1 MQEDIK
7 LTAKTIIERI
17 DEGLKSDSKSIPAT
31 AHTDIAKG
39 KVVQIAT
46 STGDTSA
53 PGNNDRLGLFGV
65 AAHAVS
71 SGEEGKFI
79 IRGFADIMTGDT
91 TSVGHYMNPM
101 ADMMVN
107 DVGTQTD
114 GNGFCKLLETGEDG
128 VLKQCLITGQ

>member
-1 MQEDIK
+1 M
-7 LTAKTIIERI
+7 TSKTIIERI
-17 DEGLKSDSKSIPAT
+17 DEGLKSLAHSIPAT
-31 AHTDIAKG
+31 AHADIAKG
-39 KVVQIAT
+39 KVVQI
-46 STGDTSA
+46 STADGATSA
-53 PGNNDRLGLFGV
+53 PGDNDRLGLFGV

-71 SGEEGKFI
+71 SGDEGKFI
-79 IRGFADIMTGDT
+79 IRGFAEIMTGDT
-91 TSVGHYMNPM
+91 TAVGHYMNPM